1 MMLSRIERVGME
13 TGEQQENNKRL
24 ERQKADI
31 DVKDKEGK

>member
-13 TGEQQENNKRL
+13 TGEQQENKRL